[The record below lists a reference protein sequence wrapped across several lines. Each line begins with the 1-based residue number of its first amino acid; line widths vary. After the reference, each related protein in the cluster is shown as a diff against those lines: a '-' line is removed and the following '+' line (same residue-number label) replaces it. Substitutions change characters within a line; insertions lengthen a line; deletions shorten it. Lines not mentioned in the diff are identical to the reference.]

1 MFDFVYE
8 KERGKEEKRRIQGKP
23 EQWRKRH
30 MHISFCDV
38 VRGASRRRDRQTNRW
53 TDGDAA
59 GNYVTRTERPRN
71 RNFCPPFL
79 SFPFSFLL
87 FHVYYPFYYPFGA
100 SGSRCLSF
108 CPLANAGQLPVPI
121 VFCFNG
127 RSLPRIRFRE
137 TDSHVSG
144 EHRWK
149 VNTAPILLIFTLSF
163 IFVSS
168 TSALFSIF
176 YNFFNQFRRNFSL
189 KNIGERFIR
198 NANNLI
204 LKKICKIFFM
214 IYV

>member
-1 MFDFVYE
+1 M
-8 KERGKEEKRRIQGKP
+8 KRKGERKRRG
-23 EQWRKRH
+23 EYR
-30 MHISFCDV
+30 V
-38 VRGASRRRDRQTNRW
+38 SRNNGVNDICIYPFATWCEGRRVAVNRQTNRW

-144 EHRWK
+144 EHR
-149 VNTAPILLIFTLSF
+149 
-163 IFVSS
+163 
-168 TSALFSIF
+168 
-176 YNFFNQFRRNFSL
+176 
-189 KNIGERFIR
+189 
-198 NANNLI
+198 
-204 LKKICKIFFM
+204 
-214 IYV
+214 